1 MQRSLMLSRHQRFWN
16 GYARLVQKPVLASIP
31 HQPTVRRIADLSAA
45 ITLKT
50 PSGLRLVEKSLE
62 WGTGSVRTTVCQVG
76 QDPIGGSMLY
86 LHGGA
91 FMIGNL
97 RGYRHLVARLGGAAN
112 QKAYFL
118 HYGLSPEHRF
128 PTALDQATA
137 AYEALC
143 ADRKAGP
150 ISLIGDSAGGNLV
163 FALLHR
169 ICCRGLQQPVA
180 VAGISP
186 IADLRLTNG
195 SLQANAR
202 SDHLVPLSWILR
214 GKSAYLAGH
223 DPSDPEVSPVL
234 GKFVGAPPCLIH
246 VDETE
251 ILFDDSKALADRLQD
266 QGVTTKLQMFK
277 GRSHVWHLNVGRCPE
292 ADSSLAEIGAFVKK
306 QVANQTV

>member
-1 MQRSLMLSRHQRFWN
+1 MQRSLMLSRQQRFWN
-16 GYARLVQKPVLASIP
+16 GYARLVHKPVLTSIP
-31 HQPTVRRIADLSAA
+31 HQPTVRRVADLSAA
-45 ITLKT
+45 VTLKT
-50 PSGLRLVEKSLE
+50 PAGLELVEISL
-62 WGTGSVRTTVCQVG
+62 GFGSGSVRMTACQVG
-76 QDPIGGSMLY
+76 QEPTGGSMLY

-91 FMIGNL
+91 FMIGSL
-97 RGYRHLVARLGGAAN
+97 RGYRHLVARLGSAAN

-128 PTALDQATA
+128 PTALDQATT
-137 AYEALC
+137 AYESLC
-143 ADRKAGP
+143 SDRRAGP
-150 ISLIGDSAGGNLV
+150 ISIVGDSAGGNLI

-180 VAGISP
+180 GISP
-186 IADLRLTNG
+186 IADLRLTSG
-195 SLQANAR
+195 SLKANAR

-214 GKSAYLAGH
+214 GKGAYLAGH

-251 ILFDDSKALADRLQD
+251 LLFDDSKALVDRLRD
-266 QGVTTKLQMFK
+266 QGVTTELQILK
-277 GRSHVWHLNVGRCPE
+277 GRPHVWHLNVGRCPE
-292 ADSSLAEIGAFVKK
+292 ADSSVAEIGAFVNK